1 MTNQFHKLLLS
12 ELHMVVYQPG
22 DLSRLTDR
30 LLCEAVTLN
39 ENLQAL
45 GFVLKP
51 DALIQLAVSPSLHT
65 FFKDVK
71 ALVPEVKA
79 QPMYPGFP
87 QQVMKMSEAEMKWN
101 QFVHT
106 FSILGIECITG
117 GKVSNG
123 WHPDNRA
130 LVRDKEDTTLLEAR
144 VLDLTTEE
152 DAPRKSLSILL
163 ARRERLTKPEL
174 DLVVD
179 AASLCT
185 AEQMQELTV
194 RFKENLEL
202 LFPKLLEEADRETAL
217 RTLRCICS
225 HSGDVLRCTAAYLSR
240 RRYHLR
246 TSEKKLLVKLLE
258 SYPVWN
264 LRQNLMQSNS
274 LRERNLMIL
283 QHLDYNQYSRSPE
296 HKETVRALRNSEL
309 LSWHGIGEELLQK
322 HSPKALIHLAQR
334 PGYMLRMLNRLLSLG
349 YSQES
354 ILEILAPKSSSISV
368 QLILQAIR
376 SLSDRGSNLE
386 EKKEQ
391 ELQVCRNKYRQMF
404 WQYEQW
410 RIDDTCYWEKQDCIN
425 RYQYAFN
432 NLLPGN
438 SFLLE
443 QNGCRQ
449 QAWQQRGEAQWSRD
463 RQLKQAKEALQ
474 EALEP
479 MEATLFRNAIAL
491 DKLKDTTVFHRWP
504 YLRSVARYSMEQSGD
519 TRQPSNAVLAEHL
532 PIRFRKQ
539 ETLLQMQIARQE
551 AELADEKAR
560 IDTWQAEEWKKI
572 HQTAAEEYDAEIRR
586 IDIWEQTELAALEEK
601 YRGLPDLH
609 AAEREALT
617 KQHKTELAQLEQKH
631 RQQLAEAEKQ
641 QKRLPLLEQ
650 KELAR
655 IKEKYQRIE
664 RSLSFNDSAVE
675 ILKKLLQ
682 EHFRQTITP
691 LKDKKVFFD
700 LKQFDLKHSVLETG
714 KRSKDGGY
722 IRSGI
727 SWKIPDDAKYV
738 RFFVYWNDPAR
749 VIVDLHAGG
758 TTQDGNPFHV
768 GWNTCFHGPGV
779 LHSGDV
785 LHSDAA
791 QYVDIDMSAPLQEVY
806 TNIHLW
812 AGRNSFRDLETCYI
826 GMMAVDQIGQDVKL
840 YSPKNCFFTH
850 ELNQNCRNLFY
861 GFVDVQDRYLRFVG
875 QPNQNDM
882 DWAGRPQVDDTFSL
896 QDYLDCIL
904 EAQQVQIVHCP
915 EDADVILSMGKNLSK
930 KGISLVDS
938 NFFLEC

>member
-87 QQVMKMSEAEMKWN
+87 QQVMEMSEAEMKWN
-101 QFVHT
+101 QFIHT
-106 FSILGIECITG
+106 FSILGIAWLTG
-117 GKVSNG
+117 QNVGKG
-123 WHPDNRA
+123 WHPDNRV

-144 VLDLTTEE
+144 VLDLVAEA
-152 DAPRKSLSILL
+152 DAPLHTLSTLL
-163 ARRERLTKPEL
+163 ARRERLTNPEL
-174 DLVVD
+174 ELVVE

-185 AEQMQELTV
+185 AQQMQGLTV

-202 LFPKLLEEADRETAL
+202 LFPKLLEETDRDTAL

-225 HSGDVLRCTAAYLSR
+225 HSGDVLRCIAAYLSR

-258 SYPVWN
+258 NYPVWN
-264 LRQNLMQSNS
+264 FRQNLMQSNS

-296 HKETVRALRNSEL
+296 HREAVRALRNSEL

-322 HSPKALIHLAQR
+322 HSPKALAHWAQR

-349 YSQES
+349 YSRES
-354 ILEILAPKSSSISV
+354 ILEVLTPRSSAISGH
-368 QLILQAIR
+368 LILQAIH
-376 SLSDRGSNLE
+376 SLSDRGKNLE
-386 EKKEQ
+386 EKKQ
-391 ELQVCRNKYRQMF
+391 AELETCRQKYDEML
-404 WQYEQW
+404 WQYEPWQVEN
-410 RIDDTCYWEKQDCIN
+410 TCRWEKQYCIN
-425 RYQYAFN
+425 RYQNAFN

-443 QNGCRQ
+443 QNICRQ
-449 QAWQQRGEAQWSRD
+449 QAWPRRYEAQCRRD
-463 RQLKQAKEALQ
+463 QHLQQAAKALQ
-474 EALEP
+474 AALDP
-479 MEATLFRNAIAL
+479 MEASFFRNVIAL
-491 DKLKDTTVFHRWP
+491 EKLKDSTVFRRWP
-504 YLRSVARYSMEQSGD
+504 YLRSVAHYSMEQAGD
-519 TRQPSNAVLAEHL
+519 TRQPSDAVLAEHL
-532 PIRFRKQ
+532 PFRFRKQ
-539 ETLLQMQIARQE
+539 EMLLQLQIAQQE
-551 AELADEKAR
+551 AELAAEAAR
-560 IDTWQAEEWKKI
+560 IESWQEEELRK
-572 HQTAAEEYDAEIRR
+572 IRR
-586 IDIWEQTELAALEEK
+586 EASEAYEEAIRQIDAQEREEMEELEET
-601 YRGLPDLH
+601 YRNCPDPR
-609 AAEREALT
+609 AQERETLT
-617 KQHKTELAQLEQKH
+617 KQHEAELAQLEQKH
-631 RQQLAEAEKQ
+631 RNLLQEAKQQLETHTLRME
-641 QKRLPLLEQ
+641 
-650 KELAR
+650 KELAG
-655 IKEKYQRIE
+655 IEEKYQRIE
-664 RSLSFNDSAVE
+664 RALPFNAATLE
-675 ILKKLLQ
+675 ILKELLQ
-682 EHFRQTITP
+682 QHFRQIKTP
-691 LKDKKVFFD
+691 LQSKKVYCD
-700 LKQFDLKHSVLETG
+700 LKQFDLKHSALETNT
-714 KRSKDGGY
+714 RSMDDGY

-727 SWKIPDDAKYV
+727 AWKIPDNAKFV
-738 RFFVYWNDPAR
+738 RFFVYWNDPDS

-758 TTQDGNPFHV
+758 TTQEGNYFHV
-768 GWNTCFHGPGV
+768 GWNTYFHGPGV

-812 AGRNSFRDLETCYI
+812 AGKDSFRSLETCYI
-826 GMMAVDQIGQDVKL
+826 GMMAVDQIGQEVKL

-861 GFVDVQDRYLRFVG
+861 GFVDVQNRYVRFVG
-875 QPNQNDM
+875 QPNQNNR
-882 DWAGRPQVDDTFSL
+882 DWASRPQVDDTFSL
-896 QDYLDCIL
+896 QDYLDCVL
-904 EAQQVQIVHCP
+904 DAQQVQIVDRA
-915 EDADVILSMGKNLSK
+915 EDADIILSMGKSLSE
-930 KGISLVDS
+930 KGISLVDH

>member
-51 DALIQLAVSPSLHT
+51 DALMHLAVSPSLHT
-65 FFKDVK
+65 FFEDVK

-87 QQVMKMSEAEMKWN
+87 QQVMEMSEAEFRMH
-101 QFVHT
+101 QIMHY
-106 FSILGIECITG
+106 FSTYGLEALFGIR
-117 GKVSNG
+117 VNRG
-123 WHPDNRA
+123 WLPAYQGPARTQD
-130 LVRDKEDTTLLEAR
+130 DTTLLEAS
-144 VLDLTTEE
+144 VLDLVAEA
-152 DAPRKSLSILL
+152 DAPLHTLSVLL
-163 ARRERLTKPEL
+163 TRRERLTNPEL
-174 DLVVD
+174 ELVVE

-185 AEQMQELTV
+185 AQQMQGLTV

-202 LFPKLLEEADRETAL
+202 LFPKLLEDADRDTAL

-258 SYPVWN
+258 CYSVWN
-264 LRQNLMQSNS
+264 FRQNLMQSNS

-296 HKETVRALRNSEL
+296 HKEAVRALRNSEL

-322 HSPKALIHLAQR
+322 HSPNALAHLAQR

-349 YSQES
+349 YSKET
-354 ILEILAPKSSSISV
+354 ILEVLSPKSGAISA
-368 QLILQAIR
+368 QLILQATR
-376 SLSDRGSNLE
+376 SLSDKGRNLE
-386 EKKEQ
+386 EKKSQ
-391 ELQVCRNKYRQMF
+391 EVQACLEKYRQIF
-404 WQYEQW
+404 WQYGPQQVEN
-410 RIDDTCYWEKQDCIN
+410 TCRWEKQYCIS
-425 RYQYAFN
+425 RYQNAFN

-443 QNGCRQ
+443 QSICRQ
-449 QAWQQRGEAQWSRD
+449 KAWTQRYEAQCRRD
-463 RQLKQAKEALQ
+463 QHRKQATKALQ
-474 EALEP
+474 EALEKP
-479 MEATLFRNAIAL
+479 
-491 DKLKDTTVFHRWP
+491 KDATVFRRWP

-519 TRQPSNAVLAEHL
+519 SRQPSDAVLTEHL
-532 PIRFRKQ
+532 PFRFRKQ
-539 ETLLQMQIARQE
+539 ETLLQLQIAQKEAEVAEEKVRIDTRRAEEQKRILQE
-551 AELADEKAR
+551 AAEAYEAAIRETDAWEQAELARLE
-560 IDTWQAEEWKKI
+560 
-572 HQTAAEEYDAEIRR
+572 EEYRNA
-586 IDIWEQTELAALEEK
+586 
-601 YRGLPDLH
+601 PDLH

-617 KQHKTELAQLEQKH
+617 KQHEAELAQLEQKH
-631 RQQLAEAEKQ
+631 RNLLREAKQQLENHTLRKE
-641 QKRLPLLEQ
+641 
-650 KELAR
+650 KELAG
-655 IKEKYQRIE
+655 IEEKYQRIE
-664 RSLSFNDSAVE
+664 RALPFNAAALE
-675 ILKKLLQ
+675 ILKELLQ
-682 EHFRQTITP
+682 QHFLQVETP
-691 LKDKKVFFD
+691 LQSKKVYCD
-700 LKQFDLKHSVLETG
+700 LKQFDLKHSALETNT
-714 KRSKDGGY
+714 RSKDGGY

-727 SWKIPDDAKYV
+727 SWKIPDNAKYV

-896 QDYLDCIL
+896 QNYLDCIL